1 MIDGIIAKL
10 DVMKALKEME
20 DRGEVKDI
28 LLGILLMGGIV
39 ISAFVNVIAFVKFEA
54 SPEFLRFLIIANMA
68 WIFPTYLTNN
78 RTEKAAALN
87 ATKPKKKKKEEV

>member
-54 SPEFLRFLIIANMA
+54 SPEFLRFLIIANMSWA
-68 WIFPTYLTNN
+68 LPTYLTNN
-78 RTEKAAALN
+78 RTEIAAEN
-87 ATKPKKKKKEEV
+87 AEVKTKRKK